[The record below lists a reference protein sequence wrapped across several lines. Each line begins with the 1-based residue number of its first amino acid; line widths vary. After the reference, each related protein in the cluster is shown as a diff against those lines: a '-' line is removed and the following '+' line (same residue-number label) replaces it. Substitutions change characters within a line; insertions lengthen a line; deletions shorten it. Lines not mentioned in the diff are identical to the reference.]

1 MKMNYRAN
9 TQDTQQGEFEQ
20 IVSSALTTRIGTSDP
35 ALGLFKAA
43 NQKIHVAIRNET
55 YNRLH
60 VRSVFRVQITFND
73 ITSSQTSEVA
83 QSANQNIVPK
93 LGSWVGRWV
102 VWLRDR

>member
-1 MKMNYRAN
+1 MKMNYLAN

-60 VRSVFRVQITFND
+60 VHSVFRVQITFNN

-83 QSANQNIVPK
+83 
-93 LGSWVGRWV
+93 
-102 VWLRDR
+102 